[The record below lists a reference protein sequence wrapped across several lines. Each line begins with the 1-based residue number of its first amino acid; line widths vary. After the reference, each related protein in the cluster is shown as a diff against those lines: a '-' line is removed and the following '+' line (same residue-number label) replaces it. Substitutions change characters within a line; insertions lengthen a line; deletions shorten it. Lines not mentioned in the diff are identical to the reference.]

1 MTNVPSFRRS
11 RVLSTALILLVIGA
25 SCGGGATV
33 DSSTTQNSTIPLDPA
48 DEFLTLRKSQAAI
61 DGSYVSVTPSGM
73 FALLITEV
81 PGSAVPDYDLG
92 MGGVATKRKVTLY
105 KWTST
110 KWSDVSSVAPPID
123 EAQSATD
130 VTTRDYNMDGLNDFL
145 ISFFPYR
152 SMRSFGRILTNIS
165 GQWTWANF
173 MNPDGSLDQTSDAL
187 SYDDETKELWG
198 QTFLE
203 GRTSV
208 IWVWDDSRGYFSAT
222 FDNSQGDSGSVER

>member
-11 RVLSTALILLVIGA
+11 RVVAIALILLVMGA
-25 SCGGGATV
+25 GCGGNSSVA
-33 DSSTTQNSTIPLDPA
+33 SSTTQSSTIPLDPA
-48 DEFLTLRKSQAAI
+48 DEFLALRKSQAAI

-81 PGSAVPDYDLG
+81 PGSAVPNYDEV

-105 KWTST
+105 KWNST

-123 EAQSATD
+123 EAQSAIE

-145 ISFFPYR
+145 ISFFPYGA
-152 SMRSFGRILTNIS
+152 MRQYGKILTNIS

-173 MNPDGSLDQTSDAL
+173 MNPDGSLTQDSDAM
-187 SYDDETKELWG
+187 SYDDGTKQLWG
-198 QTFLE
+198 ETFLE
-203 GRTSV
+203 GRTTV
-208 IWVWDDSRGYFSAT
+208 IWVWDDSRGYFTAT
-222 FDNSQGDSGSVER
+222 SDNSQGDSGSVER

>member
-1 MTNVPSFRRS
+1 MRGLSNLRKGVL
-11 RVLSTALILLVIGA
+11 LSTVLALSTGIT
-25 SCGGGATV
+25 SCGSSSSAA
-33 DSSTTQNSTIPLDPA
+33 SSTRQSSTIPLDPA
-48 DEFLTLRKSQAAI
+48 DEFLALRKSQAAI

-81 PGSAVPDYDLG
+81 PGSAVPNYDEV

-105 KWTST
+105 KWNST

-145 ISFFPYR
+145 ISFFPYGA
-152 SMRSFGRILTNIS
+152 MRPYGKILTNIS

-173 MNPDGSLDQTSDAL
+173 MNPDGSLTQDSDAM
-187 SYDDETKELWG
+187 SYDDATKQLWG
-198 QTFLE
+198 ETFLD
-203 GRTSV
+203 GRTTV
-208 IWVWDDSRGYFSAT
+208 IWVWDDLRGYFSAT

>member
-1 MTNVPSFRRS
+1 MRYVPSFRRS
-11 RVLSTALILLVIGA
+11 RVLSVGLILLMIGA
-25 SCGGGATV
+25 SCGGGSVA
-33 DSSTTQNSTIPLDPA
+33 STTTQSSTIPLDPA
-48 DEFLTLRKSQAAI
+48 DEFLALRKSLAAI
-61 DGSYVSVTPSGM
+61 DGSYISVTPSGM

-81 PGSAVPDYDLG
+81 PGSAVPDYDEV

-105 KWTST
+105 KWDST
-110 KWSDVSSVAPPID
+110 RWSDVSSVAPPID
-123 EAQSATD
+123 EAQSAVE

-152 SMRSFGRILTNIS
+152 SMRPFGRILTNIS

-173 MNPDGSLDQTSDAL
+173 MSPDGFLEQSSDAL
-187 SYDDETKELWG
+187 SYDDATKELWG

-208 IWVWDDSRGYFSAT
+208 IWVWDDLRGYFTAT
-222 FDNSQGDSGSVER
+222 TDNSQGDSGSVER